1 MAHNVAMGH
10 DELPPRTIEH
20 VFTVEDRLRQLG
32 ALRDLCAR
40 ITVLLTEH
48 GDVPEAEQFRLRAE
62 TAERL
67 LSVGFVRSDLNDVG
81 GQFPPGPWWL
91 NPKAADFNAPREPW
105 QDEVARLH
113 AEASETAQELR
124 ATATLSDR

>member
-1 MAHNVAMGH
+1 MGH
-10 DELPPRTIEH
+10 GELPPRTIEH
-20 VFTVEDRLRQLG
+20 VFTVEDRVRQLG

-40 ITVLLTEH
+40 IAVLLTERGH
-48 GDVPEAEQFRLRAE
+48 VDDAEEFRARAT

-67 LSVGFVRSDLNDVG
+67 LSDGFVRSDLNDVG

-91 NPKAADFNAPREPW
+91 TSKAADINAPREPW
-105 QDEVARLH
+105 QDEVVRLH

-124 ATATLSDR
+124 ATATLE